1 MTNITSITVSY
12 AIISAN
18 APRTNCIFMS
28 DLQFQTFDFLTS
40 KSQLAVKIKCSHRS
54 IHNYHEIARL
64 FVDDFLSD
72 YPTIGEKIITSHP
85 LTIYQCWVLFRI
97 HQFLKVIPKAELLK
111 HSLEH
116 DSRVQQQYSKA
127 QFEATY
133 PEITEEHPNNGI
145 KAICRIA

>member
-1 MTNITSITVSY
+1 M
-12 AIISAN
+12 AAN

-28 DLQFQTFDFLTS
+28 DFQIQTFDFLTS
-40 KSQLAVKIKCSHRS
+40 KSQLAVKINCSLRS
-54 IHNYHEIARL
+54 IYNYHEVATL

-72 YPTIGEKIITSHP
+72 YPTMGEKIITSHP

-116 DSRVQQQYSKA
+116 DFKVQQQYSKA

-133 PEITEEHPNNGI
+133 PEITEELNNGI
-145 KAICRIA
+145 EAICRIA